1 MTNEIILFLI
11 SLGALGV
18 GIHLWQKGSYLLRHG
33 KKTNAVIFKNNYSK
47 GSSGNSG
54 TYHPVV
60 RFLTDKQV
68 WITQELSIGYNPPKK
83 EGTKVE
89 VIYDPEEPT
98 DVEINSR
105 FQLEILPRLL
115 VCIGVL
121 FLVLGFLELFEITQL
136 IE

>member
-1 MTNEIILFLI
+1 
-11 SLGALGV
+11 
-18 GIHLWQKGSYLLRHG
+18 
-33 KKTNAVIFKNNYSK
+33 VIFKNNYSK

-115 VCIGVL
+115 VCMGVL

-136 IE
+136 VE

>member
-11 SLGALGV
+11 SLGAMGV
-18 GIHLWQKGSYLLRHG
+18 GIHLWQKGSYLLKNG
-33 KKTNAVIFKNNYSK
+33 KKASAVIFKNNYSK
-47 GSSGNSG
+47 GSPGNSG
-54 TYHPVV
+54 TYYPVV

-115 VCIGVL
+115 VCIGVML
-121 FLVLGFLELFEITQL
+121 LVFGFLELFDVTQF
-136 IE
+136 I